1 MPVVT
6 SLSISAS
13 VQQMQAV
20 DAWVRG
26 GDKPKLTDQY
36 NTFAALIN
44 GIKNTANT
52 ADALLTD
59 STINNPKLRSD
70 AAYTAAVYRDTL
82 YALSGRCRL
91 LKLGLHNA
99 YRETYGVGKA
109 AVNAKLTNTA

>member
-1 MPVVT
+1 MPVVA
-6 SLSISAS
+6 SLSINAS
-13 VQQMQAV
+13 VQQMQAI

-26 GDKPKLTDQY
+26 GDKPELPDAY
-36 NTFAALIN
+36 STFAALIN
-44 GIKNTANT
+44 GIKDTANT
-52 ADALLTD
+52 ADALLTAT
-59 STINNPKLRSD
+59 TINNPKLRGD
-70 AAYTAAVYRDTL
+70 AAYAAAIYRDTL